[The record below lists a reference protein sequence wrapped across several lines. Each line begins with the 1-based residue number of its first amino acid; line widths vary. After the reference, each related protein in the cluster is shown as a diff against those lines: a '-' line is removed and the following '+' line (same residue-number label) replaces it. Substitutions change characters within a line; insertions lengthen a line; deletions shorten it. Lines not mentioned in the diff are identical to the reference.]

1 MSILPIDSCRYGSEE
16 MKEIFKEDTKLQHQL
31 NFEAEVAIIQAKLNI
46 IPPAAAKEIS
56 VLARSRK
63 ITLKRVKQLERISE
77 HDTAAVVEAIS
88 ERCSSTTKPWVHF
101 GLTSNDVID
110 SCTSMQI
117 RDAFAILEPKLSKL
131 SIAMLNKA
139 KEFRRMP
146 AVGRTHGQH
155 ASIISFGL
163 KFAVWASE
171 LAQHLDRIEE
181 GKKRFLMC
189 KTLGVVGTGSLMGT
203 KAIEVQEKVAQ
214 RLGLNPIEAATQVIP
229 RERFAE
235 SQFIVSLI
243 GCTLDKIAVEIR
255 NLQRTEIG
263 EVEEP
268 FRKGQMGSSAVPVKR
283 NPIKS
288 ERVSSLARILRSLL
302 TVAMENIPLW
312 HERDLTNSANERFTF
327 PMSFILADEMLNA
340 MLRIFEG
347 LKVNPQRIKDNI
359 DKSKGQ
365 IYSEFLLEALVKK
378 GIPRFSAYRDIQ
390 RIAFN
395 ALENGQDFHDIVMK
409 DPSILKKLTIAELK
423 KIFNPSNHLSAS
435 EKIITNVSNGV
446 KKTISKLGS
455 GSKIK

>member
-16 MKEIFKEDTKLQHQL
+16 MKEIFKEDMKLQYQL
-31 NFEAEVAIIQAKLNI
+31 NFEAEVAITQAKLNI

-56 VLARSRK
+56 VLAKSK
-63 ITLKRVKQLERISE
+63 MITSKRVKQLERISE

-243 GCTLDKIAVEIR
+243 GCTLDKIAIEIR

-340 MLRIFEG
+340 MLKILDG

-359 DKSKGQ
+359 NKSKGQ

-395 ALENGQDFHDIVMK
+395 ALENEEDFQVIVMK
-409 DPSILKKLTIAELK
+409 DPSIMKNLTFAELK

-435 EKIITNVSNGV
+435 ERIITNVSNQV
-446 KKTISKLGS
+446 KETISKLGS

>member
-16 MKEIFKEDTKLQHQL
+16 MKEIFKEDMKLQYQL
-31 NFEAEVAIIQAKLNI
+31 NFEAEVAIAQAKLNI

-56 VLARSRK
+56 VLARSK
-63 ITLKRVKQLERISE
+63 MITSKRVKQLERISE
-77 HDTAAVVEAIS
+77 HDTAAVVEAIC
-88 ERCSSTTKPWVHF
+88 ERCSSVTKPWVHF

-131 SIAMLNKA
+131 SLAMLYKA
-139 KEFRRMP
+139 KEFRRVP

-203 KAIEVQEKVAQ
+203 KAIEVQEKVAE

-235 SQFIVSLI
+235 SQFVVSLI

-302 TVAMENIPLW
+302 AVAMENIPLW

-327 PMSFILADEMLNA
+327 PMSFILVDEMLNA

-359 DKSKGQ
+359 NKTKGQ

-390 RIAFN
+390 RIAFD
-395 ALENGQDFHDIVMK
+395 ALENGEDFQDIVMK
-409 DPSILKKLTIAELK
+409 DPSIMKNLTIAELK

>member
-16 MKEIFKEDTKLQHQL
+16 MKGIFKEDKKLQYQL
-31 NFEAEVAIIQAKLNI
+31 NFEAEVAITQGEINM
-46 IPPAAAKEIS
+46 IPPVAAKEIS
-56 VLARSRK
+56 VLARSEM
-63 ITLKRVKQLERISE
+63 ITLKRVKELEEISE
-77 HDTAAVVEAIS
+77 HDTAAVIEALS
-88 ERCSSTTKPWVHF
+88 ERCSSVAKPWVHY
-101 GLTSNDVID
+101 GLTSNDIID
-110 SCTSMQI
+110 TCTSMQI
-117 RDAFAILEPKLSKL
+117 RDAFLILEPKLSKL
-131 SIAMLNKA
+131 SLVVLNKA
-139 KEFRRMP
+139 IEFRKMP

-171 LAQHLDRIEE
+171 LAQHLERIEE

-203 KAIEVQEKVAQ
+203 HAIEIQETVAQ

-235 SQFIVSLI
+235 AQFIVSLI

-302 TVAMENIPLW
+302 AVAMENIPLW

-327 PMSFILADEMLNA
+327 PMSFILVDEMLNA
-340 MLRIFEG
+340 MLKVFDG

-359 DKSKGQ
+359 NKTKGQ

-378 GIPRFSAYRDIQ
+378 GVPRFSAYRDIQ
-390 RIAFN
+390 RFAFE
-395 ALENGQDFHDIVMK
+395 ALESGEDFHDIVMK
-409 DPSILKKLTIAELK
+409 DPSILKKLSVEEVK

-435 EKIITNVSNGV
+435 HRIIANVSKKV
-446 KKTISKLGS
+446 KKTISKTGS
-455 GSKIK
+455 RNKI